1 METLDLSCFTFGRDA
16 GTDDGVVVVPF
27 YKVPFSDRPPSLSGG
42 MASSIAVIDRSGRAV
57 VYDGGVPT
65 YFTDSAAGTR
75 DFAGWSY
82 FEEEASEDLDGP
94 CVQLFVLHPDYSEA
108 AYIVASGVA

>member
-1 METLDLSCFTFGRDA
+1 MATLDLSCFTFGRDA

-27 YKVPFSDRPPSLSGG
+27 YKVPFVDRGLGLARP
-42 MASSIAVIDRSGRAV
+42 ASSIAVIDRSGRAV
-57 VYDGGVPT
+57 VYDGGNPT
-65 YFTDSAAGTR
+65 YFTDSAAGTK

-108 AYIVASGVA
+108 AYIAASGVA